1 MNSLIISE
9 DEKFAGYKVYDYNF
23 TIPLNPGNEE
33 LLSIPDYKDGDIIV
47 FLPGEIDV
55 QSHKGTITGMWFP
68 EGAWLPI
75 WTVVIQVSTPGELPG
90 QTINTYTFGFNNEL
104 GYSFNF
110 YDGVLSYYKT
120 ATIITPDAPSYA
132 LATNLISGQY
142 MLIPYD
148 KFIIQQES
156 VNE

>member
-9 DEKFAGYKVYDYNF
+9 DEKVRGYKVYDYNF
-23 TIPLNPGNEE
+23 TIPLMPGNGE

-68 EGAWLPI
+68 DGAWLPI
-75 WTVVIQVSTPGELPG
+75 WAVVTQASQSTTPG
-90 QTINTYTFGFNNEL
+90 QTINTYTFGFDSEL

-110 YDGVLSYYKT
+110 YNGVLSYFKT
-120 ATIITPDAPSYA
+120 SVPVLDVSYT

-142 MLIPYD
+142 MIIPYD
-148 KFIIQQES
+148 KFIVQQER